1 MCAKDKL
8 SVKMEKMRN
17 FKFRHATGPRLWLP
31 TRLGGTSGGS
41 RLGNSK
47 PAACNRALHSVFGHG
62 TGGLADVIV
71 TSGLACRAFGPGLA
85 RWPMTCL
92 GPGAVWGGI
101 RRQLDSSTVV
111 PSRPQRPRATKAFPA
126 EDYRNPSLSRKPIPT
141 ARVPVTKGYLD
152 HFLLPSPISH
162 TTVDCTFAH
171 TDCTPLACQIIHRP
185 RPRPHR
191 HHRPGKPSYVWT
203 ATR

>member
-1 MCAKDKL
+1 
-8 SVKMEKMRN
+8 MRN

-41 RLGNSK
+41 RLGNSE

-71 TSGLACRAFGPGLA
+71 TSGLACSAFGPGLA

-92 GPGAVWGGI
+92 GAGAVWGHPEAVGFFN
-101 RRQLDSSTVV
+101 RRPQ
-111 PSRPQRPRATKAFPA
+111 RPQRPRATKAFPA
-126 EDYRNPSLSRKPIPT
+126 EDYRSPLLSRKPIPT

-152 HFLLPSPISH
+152 RFLLPSPISH

-171 TDCTPLACQIIHRP
+171 TDCTPLACQITASSALSP
-185 RPRPHR
+185 RET
-191 HHRPGKPSYVWT
+191 V
-203 ATR
+203 